1 MAISQEEIES
11 EPTSL
16 PKLMHYL
23 NKLEV
28 STNTKVNLSNVT
40 TLELISEGSRSFIT
54 GELC

>member
-1 MAISQEEIES
+1 MATSQEEIES

-28 STNTKVNLSNVT
+28 STKTKLNLTNVT